1 MCLLFT
7 ILTIPLCI
15 CIPCIPCFIILN
27 LFARLLAV
35 VVLLVCSPLVLIP
48 PCTCIYP
55 VIAVLVFIRDGE
67 IPEVSRIPDILSAA
81 SNSSVILETIVAGIG
96 GNPSEAGDMFM
107 NAVKSINSMNMTVYT
122 SSP

>member
-1 MCLLFT
+1 M
-7 ILTIPLCI
+7 
-15 CIPCIPCFIILN
+15 
-27 LFARLLAV
+27 
-35 VVLLVCSPLVLIP
+35 
-48 PCTCIYP
+48 
-55 VIAVLVFIRDGE
+55 LVFIRDGE

-107 NAVKSINSMNMTVYT
+107 NAVKSINLMNMTVYT